1 MEDSYEMVPYKDIM
15 ELKKDIEELKK
26 GNSPELVASMRSLTS
41 VINELIAI
49 IKEAA
54 KGMSEDSSGSLKSMS
69 EKLDTIVAQNEKI
82 ADGLVAIGDMV
93 ENSRAS
99 NKEVIFNPNQ
109 PLPIQP
115 MQFTPSIPP
124 MNFNPPNDI
133 PLPPKVQ
140 REMPD
145 MDFNFTPQQSSG
157 MPNFPQPKRKGLF
170 GRFRK

>member
-26 GNSPELVASMRSLTS
+26 GNSPEFISSMRSLTS

-49 IKEAA
+49 LKEAA
-54 KGMSEDSSGSLKSMS
+54 KGMSEDSSSSFKSIS

-109 PLPIQP
+109 PPPIQP
-115 MQFTPSIPP
+115 MQF
-124 MNFNPPNDI
+124 NPNDM

-145 MDFNFTPQQSSG
+145 IDFNFTPQQSSG